1 MGKAFATIKTK
12 LKKAVFLSFSNGNQI
27 VAEFPI
33 WAGVVVVIFPL

>member
-1 MGKAFATIKTK
+1 MGKAFATLKTI
-12 LKKAVFLSFSNGNQI
+12 LEKAVFLSFPNGNQI

>member
-1 MGKAFATIKTK
+1 MGKAFATFKMS